1 VPAEIEPPRSSQ
13 PVLELTDKQKAAWL
27 DAVRGNHSAGNRSVL
42 KHIGVTVPK
51 TYVAAHGDER
61 TTQAPPSKAD
71 IDAYLAANPDF
82 RDDYLEA
89 RGYSDDQI
97 RAELVRRAI
106 DGIDEPIYHQG
117 VIVGE
122 VRRYSDRLLEF
133 LARTRLPEALALQHA
148 RHHVE
153 VTGAGGG
160 PVEIEDRSAT
170 LADVARVLEAAGAL
184 AQLRSGPSR
193 NPVPDAPPLLPA
205 LPPA

>member
-1 VPAEIEPPRSSQ
+1 MQPHSSQ
-13 PVLELTDKQKAAWL
+13 PEPVLELTDEQKAAWL
-27 DAVRGNHSAGNRSVL
+27 NAVRGNHSAGNRSVL

-51 TYVAAHGDER
+51 TYVANGGHER
-61 TTQAPPSKAD
+61 TTQAPPSKAE

-117 VIVGE
+117 VMVGE

-133 LARTRLPEALALQHA
+133 LARTRLPEALALQAH
-148 RHHVE
+148 RQQIE
-153 VTGAGGG
+153 VSGPEGG
-160 PVEIEDRSAT
+160 PIEVQQGVS
-170 LADVARVLEAAGAL
+170 LADVAAVLRRAGAIPGL
-184 AQLRSGPSR
+184 GSG
-193 NPVPDAPPLLPA
+193 DALPA
-205 LPPA
+205 LPAASEVLAQPE

>member
-1 VPAEIEPPRSSQ
+1 MQPHNSQ
-13 PVLELTDKQKAAWL
+13 PVLELTDEQKAAWL

-51 TYVAAHGDER
+51 TYVANGGHER
-61 TTQAPPSKAD
+61 TTHAPPSKAE
-71 IDAYLAANPDF
+71 IDAYLTANPDF

-117 VIVGE
+117 VMVGE

-133 LARTRLPEALALQHA
+133 LARTRLPEALALQAH
-148 RHHVE
+148 RQQIE
-153 VTGAGGG
+153 VSGPEGG
-160 PVEIEDRSAT
+160 PIEVQQGVS
-170 LADVARVLEAAGAL
+170 LADVAAVLRRAGAIPGL
-184 AQLRSGPSR
+184 GSG
-193 NPVPDAPPLLPA
+193 DALPA
-205 LPPA
+205 LPAASEVLAQPE